1 MSQQKIG
8 LLLVNH
14 GSHSATWRN
23 ALLDLETRVREPI
36 LAGKTIEGIKTAF
49 MEYTEPSI
57 ATQMKAFDQEGYTDV
72 VIVPIFLTIS
82 PHSAEDIPT
91 ILGQKD
97 DAEVI
102 QALEEEKIERYT
114 PNARTHLTPLLDF
127 SNTLP
132 GNVARRCQELSRQP
146 ANEGL
151 VLIGYGDATYLNEWG
166 ELFDKVAEHVKQEIG
181 IGEHTYGWCG
191 HLVHYNPD
199 ETTKAINAVLAKK
212 EAAVVIPIL
221 VAYDEMFQKNIIGRG
236 IAQVENGQ
244 ERILYRPD
252 AILPDSAVENW
263 VISISGQ
270 FANSIAQ
277 V

>member
-1 MSQQKIG
+1 MPKQKIG

-14 GSHSATWRN
+14 GSRSATWRN
-23 ALLDLETRVREPI
+23 ALLNLETRVSDRI
-36 LAGKTIEGIKTAF
+36 LSGKTIEGIKTAF

-57 ATQMKAFDQEGYTDV
+57 ATQMKAFDQEGFTDV

-82 PHSAEDIPT
+82 PHSFDDIPT
-91 ILGQKD
+91 ILGQKE

-102 QALEEEKIERYT
+102 RTLQEENIERYT

-132 GNVARRCQELSRQP
+132 GNVSRRCKELSRHP

-151 VLIGYGDATYLNEWG
+151 VLIGYGDETYIKEWG
-166 ELFDKVAEHVKQEIG
+166 ELFDKVAEYVKQEVG
-181 IGEHTYGWCG
+181 IGMHSYGWCG

-199 ETTKAINAVLAKK
+199 ETTKAINTVLEKK
-212 EAAVVIPIL
+212 EVAVVVPIL

-236 IAQVENGQ
+236 IAQVENGK
-244 ERILYRPD
+244 EKVLYRPD

-263 VISISGQ
+263 VISISSDY
-270 FANSIAQ
+270 ASNIARR
-277 V
+277 